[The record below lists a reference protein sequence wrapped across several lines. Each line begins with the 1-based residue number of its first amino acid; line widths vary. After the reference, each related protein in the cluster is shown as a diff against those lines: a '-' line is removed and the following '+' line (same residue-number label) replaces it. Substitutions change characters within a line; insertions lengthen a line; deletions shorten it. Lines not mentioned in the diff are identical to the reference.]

1 MNEAAA
7 ADVLLLRAYE
17 STGFAGWS
25 DADRGWASRS
35 ALQAVGADAPAGTFL
50 AARARAAFGRLA
62 AVDPLLP
69 RWQALRHW
77 HVEALSAVIGLAFLV
92 GLAVDH
98 IGSAQRINLLAPPVW
113 AVIAWNLLVYAA
125 LLLRPLWASGRPGR
139 LRRALAG
146 AATRWR
152 QRRLGASG
160 AAAPVWQV
168 FAADWATASAPL
180 QGARIAL
187 ALHAGAAAL
196 GLGLIAGLYLR
207 GLVLDYRVGWESTFL
222 DAATV
227 QPLLAMLL
235 APASALSGIA
245 VPDVAGIE
253 ALRLPQAAGTPASA
267 APWIHLYALQLLLLV
282 LLPRLLLALAAGL
295 RARAL
300 RRDLPL
306 PLAEPYF
313 QRLLRLQ
320 QGGHQRV
327 RLWPHA
333 RTPDTHRIARL
344 KALLQRIY
352 GDGVTLQLEPTVAY
366 GNEEAPA
373 GSPADGALRV
383 VLCELGAT
391 PEPES
396 QGRLLHAL
404 GQPLLLLDEAA
415 FVQRFGAG
423 SPRLAERRQAW
434 SALAAGQGCRVAF
447 VDLQADDALPAET
460 ALQAAL
466 EQAAST

>member
-7 ADVLLLRAYE
+7 AEVLLLRAYE

-25 DADRGWASRS
+25 DADRAGASRS
-35 ALQAVGADAPAGTFL
+35 ALQAVGSDAPAGAFL
-50 AARARAAFGRLA
+50 AARARAGLGRLA
-62 AVDPLLP
+62 ALDPLLS
-69 RWQALRHW
+69 RWQALRPW
-77 HVEALSAVIGLAFLV
+77 WGRALWGMAGLAFVV

-125 LLLRPLWASGRPGR
+125 LLLRPLWPGGRPGG

-146 AATRWR
+146 AALRWR
-152 QRRLGASG
+152 RRRLGAGG

-168 FAADWATASAPL
+168 FATDWATASAPL

-196 GLGLIAGLYLR
+196 GLGLLAGMYLR

-227 QPLLAMLL
+227 QSLLATLL

-295 RARAL
+295 HARAL
-300 RRDLPL
+300 RHDLPL

-313 QRLLRLQ
+313 QRLLRQ
-320 QGGHQRV
+320 QRGGQQRV
-327 RLWPHA
+327 RIWPHA
-333 RTPDTHRIARL
+333 RTPDAPAVARL

-366 GNEEAPA
+366 GNEDVPA

-383 VLCELGAT
+383 VLCDLGAT

-396 QGRLLHAL
+396 QGRLLAAL

-434 SALAAGQGCRVAF
+434 SALAATRDCRVAF
-447 VDLQADDALPAET
+447 IDLQAAATAPAEA

-466 EQAAST
+466 EPSAP